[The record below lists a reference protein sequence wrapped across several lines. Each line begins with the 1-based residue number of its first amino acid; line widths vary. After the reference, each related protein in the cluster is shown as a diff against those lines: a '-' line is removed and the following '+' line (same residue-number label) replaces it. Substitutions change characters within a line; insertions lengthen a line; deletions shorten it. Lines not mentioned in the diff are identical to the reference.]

1 MARHSKIVM
10 ATAFAAGLLLS
21 LGVQAQTW
29 PTKPIR
35 VVLPFPPGGGG
46 IDVMARLIG
55 QKVTETYG
63 QPVIVENRSGA
74 SGAIAGEFV
83 ARSAPDGYT
92 FFFTTPGI
100 IVNSIFMAGKLPY
113 DAQKD
118 FTPVTAAVE
127 PVTCVV
133 VSASLPANNVRELVE
148 LAKKNPDKL
157 FYASNGIASFFHLV
171 GELFNQT
178 AGVSMVHVPY
188 KGAPPVVQ
196 DLLTGR
202 IHMAMNSV
210 SSMSPQIRAGKLKVL
225 AVLEGSRFRGMPE
238 VPTLGETYPG
248 FEKPASWWAYLA
260 PAALPAPIAARFQA
274 EVAKVVHAAD
284 FQKTLEQEGLT
295 PIANPPE
302 QFAAMYRAGFDVYVR
317 AYKSAGIKPE

>member
-1 MARHSKIVM
+1 MNRRVCRVFVLWLLCAGILCG
-10 ATAFAAGLLLS
+10 TAH
-21 LGVQAQTW
+21 AQSS
-29 PTKPIR
+29 PGKPIR

-55 QKVTETYG
+55 QKVSETLG

-74 SGAIAGEFV
+74 SGAIAAEFV
-83 ARSAPDGYT
+83 ARSAPDGTT

-100 IVNSIFMAGKLPY
+100 IVNSLFSTGKLPY

-127 PVTCVV
+127 PVTCMV
-133 VSASLPANNVRELVE
+133 VSASLPVNNLRELVE
-148 LAKKNPDKL
+148 YSKKNPDKV
-157 FYASNGIASFFHLV
+157 FYASNGVASFFHLM

-178 AGVSMVHVPY
+178 AGISMVHVPY

-210 SSMSPQIRAGKLKVL
+210 ASMSTQIRSGKMKVL
-225 AVLEGSRFRGMPE
+225 AVLEGNRYRGLPD
-238 VPTLGETYPG
+238 VPTVGETYPG
-248 FEKPASWWAYLA
+248 FEKPASWWAFLG
-260 PAALPAPIAARFQA
+260 PAALPAPIATRFQA
-274 EVAKVVHAAD
+274 EVARSLATPEI
-284 FQKTLEQEGLT
+284 QKMIEQDALT
-295 PIANPPE
+295 PIANTPE
-302 QFAAMYRAGFDVYVR
+302 QFAAMYRAGFDVYVK
-317 AYKSAGIKPE
+317 AYKIAGIKPE

>member
-1 MARHSKIVM
+1 MNRLLRALF
-10 ATAFAAGLLLS
+10 ATMLACAGATP
-21 LGVQAQTW
+21 GTAPAQTW
-29 PTKPIR
+29 PAKPIR

-46 IDVMARLIG
+46 MDVMARLIG
-55 QKVTETYG
+55 QKITETYG
-63 QPVIVENRSGA
+63 QPVLVENRSGA

-83 ARSAPDGYT
+83 ARAAPDGYT

-100 IVNSIFMAGKLPY
+100 IVNSLFTTGKLPY

-127 PVTCVV
+127 PVTCMV
-133 VSASLPANNVRELVE
+133 VSASLPVNNLRELVDH
-148 LAKKNPDKL
+148 AKKNPEKI
-157 FYASNGIASFFHLV
+157 FYASNGVASFFHLM

-210 SSMSPQIRAGKLKVL
+210 SSMSAQIRSGKLKVL
-225 AVLEGSRFRGMPE
+225 AVLEGARFRGLPE
-238 VPTLGETYPG
+238 VPTVGESYPG
-248 FEKPASWWAYLA
+248 FEKPASWWAFLG
-260 PAALPAPIAARFQA
+260 PAALPAPIATRFQSD
-274 EVAKVVHAAD
+274 VARALGTPEI
-284 FQKTLEQEGLT
+284 QKMIEQDALT
-295 PIANPPE
+295 PIANTPE

-317 AYKSAGIKPE
+317 AYKIAGIKPE